1 MMIILTLILHIS
13 FPDEHSSSPREEP
26 LSMRGPR
33 TFAGQKEA
41 PVIEFA
47 MSFAESIGNSEE
59 TRDKCELVCG
69 YLKDGMPN
77 NGSPGVADLGG
88 LAKLKRVAFARILE
102 HAGVDAAWLGTWE
115 DLLDITF
122 EPPTEFVAEG
132 KENVCSS
139 KRKRGGERHCKW
151 EFAPAA
157 KTGRSMKEEGTLD
170 RLVLTYE
177 DFPQISVKNPSTE
190 TLSTPDVEYVN
201 DVMHLKW
208 VLNSNNPKIDATA
221 RKHLGAQARLL
232 FPHLPTYGKTEGD
245 ARSFT
250 EMLKHRFANPR
261 KTRNIDAVSLAK
273 ASPRPQARHSPPPA
287 HWPRCA

>member
-26 LSMRGPR
+26 LQMRGPR

-102 HAGVDAAWLGTWE
+102 HAG
-115 DLLDITF
+115 
-122 EPPTEFVAEG
+122 AEM
-132 KENVCSS
+132 
-139 KRKRGGERHCKW
+139 RPRQRHKPGPNA
-151 EFAPAA
+151 ESA
-157 KTGRSMKEEGTLD
+157 E
-170 RLVLTYE
+170 
-177 DFPQISVKNPSTE
+177 PQI
-190 TLSTPDVEYVN
+190 
-201 DVMHLKW
+201 
-208 VLNSNNPKIDATA
+208 
-221 RKHLGAQARLL
+221 
-232 FPHLPTYGKTEGD
+232 
-245 ARSFT
+245 
-250 EMLKHRFANPR
+250 HRPNAESAEP
-261 KTRNIDAVSLAK
+261 
-273 ASPRPQARHSPPPA
+273 
-287 HWPRCA
+287 